1 MFWIGADG
9 QVLLVRRPDK
19 GLLGGMMALPT
30 GDWRE
35 GAGEGMPPLAGR
47 WQAMGVVRHI
57 FTHFALELAVE
68 TLVLPARPDAAM
80 LASTVGDGQWWRVE
94 EIDQAG
100 LPTLFARAATLVVA
114 TGAAEKERGMSE
126 AIDRSGAAPI
136 AFAGGPLDRVDQIRI
151 DPERLAE
158 TWADP
163 RARIIV
169 LDGLDPVPAES
180 GMLETVSVFEDARLV
195 DHALLGLRPD
205 GSPLFV
211 SLLPY
216 PASEQA
222 PTFPP
227 RVWQLAALLQ
237 AEELAIYG
245 GARSLADWHHRH
257 QFCAK
262 CGQPTAPIKA
272 GWARRCGACAAE
284 HFPRTDPV
292 VIMLAEYEGKV
303 LVGRNGRFRRGAFPH
318 SPVSSN
324 RAKPSR
330 RRCGASCSRRRA
342 FASAG
347 STIS

>member
-1 MFWIGADG
+1 
-9 QVLLVRRPDK
+9 L
-19 GLLGGMMALPT
+19 
-30 GDWRE
+30 
-35 GAGEGMPPLAGR
+35 
-47 WQAMGVVRHI
+47 
-57 FTHFALELAVE
+57 
-68 TLVLPARPDAAM
+68 
-80 LASTVGDGQWWRVE
+80 
-94 EIDQAG
+94 
-100 LPTLFARAATLVVA
+100 
-114 TGAAEKERGMSE
+114 SE
-126 AIDRSGAAPI
+126 VIERSGASPI
-136 AFAGGPLDRVDQIRI
+136 AFAGGPLDRADQVRA
-151 DPERLAE
+151 DPEQLAVI
-158 TWADP
+158 WADP
-163 RARIIV
+163 RARIVV
-169 LDGLDPVPAES
+169 LDGLDPVPAEG
-180 GMLETVSVFEDARLV
+180 GMLETMPIGPDAQVV

-262 CGQPTAPIKA
+262 CGQPTAAIKA

-303 LVGRNGRFRRGAFPH
+303 LVGRNGRFPPRRFSALAGFVEPGETIEEAVRRELFEEAGVRVGRVDYLMSQPWPFP
-318 SPVSSN
+318 SQLMIACVAQAENDDLTLDTAEIVEAMWVS
-324 RAKPSR
+324 RAEVVK
-330 RRCGASCSRRRA
+330 A
-342 FASAG
+342 FAEDEDALFLPPSGIAVAHHMLKLWLEG
-347 STIS
+347 GRR

>member
-1 MFWIGADG
+1 
-9 QVLLVRRPDK
+9 
-19 GLLGGMMALPT
+19 
-30 GDWRE
+30 
-35 GAGEGMPPLAGR
+35 
-47 WQAMGVVRHI
+47 
-57 FTHFALELAVE
+57 
-68 TLVLPARPDAAM
+68 
-80 LASTVGDGQWWRVE
+80 
-94 EIDQAG
+94 
-100 LPTLFARAATLVVA
+100 
-114 TGAAEKERGMSE
+114 MSE
-126 AIDRSGAAPI
+126 AIDRSEAVPI
-136 AFAGGPLDRVDQIRI
+136 AFSGGPLDRVDQIRA

-158 TWADP
+158 TWVDP
-163 RARIIV
+163 RSRIIV
-169 LDGLDPVPAES
+169 LDGLDPVPAE
-180 GMLETVSVFEDARLV
+180 GGLLETTPVAEGARPI

-227 RVWQLAALLQ
+227 RVWQIAALLQ

-303 LVGRNGRFRRGAFPH
+303 LVGRNERFPPRRFSALAGFVEPGETIEEAVRRELFEEAGIRVGRVDYLMSQPWPFP
-318 SPVSSN
+318 SQLMIACVAQAEDDALTLDTNEIAEAMWVS
-324 RAKPSR
+324 RADVIK
-330 RRCGASCSRRRA
+330 A
-342 FASAG
+342 FAEDEDALFLPPSPIAVARHMLEAWLKG
-347 STIS
+347 AR